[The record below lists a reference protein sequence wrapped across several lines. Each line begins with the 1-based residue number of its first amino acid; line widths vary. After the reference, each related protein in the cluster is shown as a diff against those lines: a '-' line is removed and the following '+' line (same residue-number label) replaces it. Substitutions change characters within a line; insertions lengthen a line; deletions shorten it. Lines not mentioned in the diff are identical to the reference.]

1 MSTTKGER
9 IKLIPV
15 SLKEA
20 ALDSPSF
27 RTAVWHIH
35 EQVDAV
41 ERWIDLYVKAGHRLS
56 NDADSMQETINMLL
70 GRSFPTFITQNIID
84 HDYTLTAMMSY
95 SEGLRIFWSNFIKC
109 IKGMEKNVTEQL
121 EILHRKEIRQY
132 KDIKRIFD
140 SAQSRFDTL
149 VSRYASQSKTKEP
162 SALREDAFQLYEARR
177 QYVKASFDLCV
188 VTVSLKHALDRTII
202 QAFSDQWL
210 MFGHDINETGN
221 SPYSGIADDLRRIR
235 KWSDQMKAP
244 MKILFKELS
253 MTRRDL
259 EGLVLYEISPP
270 RELSEYSS
278 WTVSNPAVVMDKTG
292 SPSMPGSS
300 MSNER
305 ASVIDIQTMDSE
317 KHGWLF
323 LRTYVGKPT
332 RQVWV
337 RRWVFVKDGIFGWL
351 VQSPNRTYV
360 EESDKIGVLLC
371 NVKPSTAEDRR
382 FCFEVTTKDATIV
395 FQAESQRD
403 LASWLGIFEIAK
415 RKALESSNVADT
427 DKAFALI
434 PPLPEFASTVQTSA
448 DTELSHERHESLPV
462 HARTSL
468 DLNRAATKR
477 ANAPAPTLQALI
489 TAGQSIAGQHA
500 PQNFISGADRLFDE
514 IVPPLTSLAPTTLA
528 NNPLATSMTKTA
540 IVAHATMPPVDFPNG
555 LTANIWGSVNWAA
568 RQILDDASKEN
579 DKKAELKTVV
589 SLEPPQEEGSMSP
602 VVLQQLYDNRTYP
615 AFYPY
620 ELKVQDAQLRS
631 IFSDVSLDEN
641 VVMVFRGVWNSKTSH
656 EFSGRAY
663 VTQKRIY
670 LYANNGDMI
679 FIHHRSLGDIV
690 SVRGESS
697 QNFDSF
703 YIDCKDGEEISAKT
717 YLDSGR
723 LIQHR
728 FQLLIDNFNSPTAL
742 ELEALLQK
750 LREAKVTATGSMSDG
765 WDDMPTSLAED
776 ENADPLAVAI
786 RDRPIALDRGLLS
799 PAKQLPERK
808 VRSNVKLP
816 EQPVEYDLSKTMDRQ
831 VYLQEFD
838 ISAKALF
845 HLLFGDKSLIFQSL
859 YYGSGAVNVHQSP
872 WIRLSGRNMEREFS
886 FETASTI
893 VRGWSRK
900 QNIRCF
906 QKIERMEDYL
916 LYVVADTHTPW
927 NLPSADLYSQINRYV
942 ISYMSKSS
950 CKLTIWT
957 STEWTISSPLIKGT
971 VYLLLSVE
979 VRLTCLLA
987 FVQGPA
993 LDDLAGDAETLG
1005 MLINS
1010 DVRKLGV
1017 RGRTSKSIQLYG
1029 QVGKST
1035 VPLEMTLRDRE
1046 ILPLQDKGRRMILFS
1061 RRSFVYLVIRSVYR
1075 LLELG
1080 ISNILVILFRA
1091 SQSVLSFADAHL
1103 LLLAIAIGSV
1113 VLNVF
1118 LSTRSTVAFWTERR
1132 VYNTLN
1138 QIGVRPNGILAKAV
1152 YLKDL
1157 NDYISDGIGLAVNPT
1172 GSCYSKFRSLSEFLT
1187 PDSPIEFVDSSYTND
1202 ITQEVA
1208 RRVWIARQKAGIE
1221 RHQHIVALRVISKME
1236 EELVSAEWSNWLQS
1250 EHMRCVELLSRETL
1264 LNRDAGLNAMVPGT
1278 PDEGNMNVNA
1288 TDWET
1293 IIREYCQ
1300 SCNDEFHNCQ
1310 RGLI

>member
-1 MSTTKGER
+1 MSTTKGEGV
-9 IKLIPV
+9 KLIPV

-27 RTAVWHIH
+27 RTAAWHIH

-70 GRSFPTFITQNIID
+70 GRSFPTFITENIID

-109 IKGMEKNVTEQL
+109 VKGMEKNVIEQL

-177 QYVKASFDLCV
+177 QYVKTSFDLCL

-210 MFGHDINETGN
+210 MFGHDINETSN

-270 RELSEYSS
+270 RELSEYSA
-278 WTVSNPAVVMDKTG
+278 WTVSNPAVMMDKTG

-305 ASVIDIQTMDSE
+305 ASVIDTHAVDSE

-382 FCFEVTTKDATIV
+382 FCFEVTTKDTTIM

-427 DKAFALI
+427 DMAFALI

-540 IVAHATMPPVDFPNG
+540 IVAHATIPPVHFPNG

-568 RQILDDASKEN
+568 RQELDDDSSKEN
-579 DKKAELKTVV
+579 DKKAELTTVV
-589 SLEPPQEEGSMSP
+589 SPLVVVEPPQEEGSMSP
-602 VVLQQLYDNRTYP
+602 IVLQQLYDNRTYP
-615 AFYPY
+615 SFYPY

-631 IFSDVSLDEN
+631 IFPDISLDEN
-641 VVMVFRGVWNSKTSH
+641 VVMVFRGVWNAKTSH

-663 VTQKRIY
+663 VTQKRVY
-670 LYANNGDMI
+670 MYANNGDMI
-679 FIHHRSLGDIV
+679 FIRRRSLGDIL
-690 SVRGESS
+690 SVRGESN

-703 YIDCKDGEEISAKT
+703 YIDFKDDDEMSSKT

-723 LIQHR
+723 LIQYR
-728 FQLLIDNFNSPTAL
+728 LQLLIDNFNSRAPL
-742 ELEALLQK
+742 ELEVLLQK
-750 LREAKVTATGSMSDG
+750 LREAKVTASGSLSDG
-765 WDDMPTSLAED
+765 WDDVPTPLAED
-776 ENADPLAVAI
+776 DNADPFAVAT

-799 PAKQLPERK
+799 PAKQLPERN
-808 VRSNVKLP
+808 VRTKLKLP
-816 EQPVEYDLSKTMDRQ
+816 DQPVEYDLSKTMDRQ
-831 VYLQEFD
+831 VYSQEFD

-950 CKLTIWT
+950 CKLSIWS
-957 STEWTISSPLIKGT
+957 STEWTISSPL
-971 VYLLLSVE
+971 VN
-979 VRLTCLLA
+979 A

-1017 RGRTSKSIQLYG
+1017 QGRTSKSIQLYG

-1035 VPLEMTLRDRE
+1035 APLQMTLKGRE

-1061 RRSFVYLVIRSVYR
+1061 RRSFVYLVFKSVYR

-1091 SQSVLSFADAHL
+1091 SQSALSFADGHL

-1113 VLNVF
+1113 VLNIF
-1118 LSTRSTVAFWTERR
+1118 LGTRSTVAFWTERR
-1132 VYNTLN
+1132 AYNTLN

-1157 NDYISDGIGLAVNPT
+1157 NDYISDGTELAVNPA

-1278 PDEGNMNVNA
+1278 PDEGNMKVNA

-1293 IIREYCQ
+1293 VIREYCQ
-1300 SCNDEFHNCQ
+1300 SCNDEFHNGQ

>member
-1 MSTTKGER
+1 MSTTKNGV
-9 IKLIPV
+9 KLIPV

-27 RTAVWHIH
+27 RTAAWHIH

-56 NDADSMQETINMLL
+56 NDADSIQETINMLL
-70 GRSFPTFITQNIID
+70 GRSFPTFITENIID
-84 HDYTLTAMMSY
+84 HDYTLTAMKSY

-109 IKGMEKNVTEQL
+109 VKGMEKNVIEQL

-140 SAQSRFDTL
+140 SVQSRFDTV
-149 VSRYASQSKTKEP
+149 VSRYGSQSKTKEP

-177 QYVKASFDLCV
+177 QYVKTSFDLCL

-210 MFGHDINETGN
+210 MFGHDINETSN
-221 SPYSGIADDLRRIR
+221 SPYSGIANDLRRIR

-270 RELSEYSS
+270 RELSEYSA

-300 MSNER
+300 TMSNER
-305 ASVIDIQTMDSE
+305 ASVIDTQAVDSE

-382 FCFEVTTKDATIV
+382 FCFEITTKDTTIM

-427 DKAFALI
+427 DLAFALI

-540 IVAHATMPPVDFPNG
+540 IVAHATIPPVHFPNG
-555 LTANIWGSVNWAA
+555 LTANIWGSVNWGA
-568 RQILDDASKEN
+568 RQDLDDDSSKPN

-589 SLEPPQEEGSMSP
+589 SPLVVVEPPQEEGSMSP
-602 VVLQQLYDNRTYP
+602 IVLQQLYDNRTYP
-615 AFYPY
+615 TFYPY

-631 IFSDVSLDEN
+631 IFSDISLDEN
-641 VVMVFRGVWNSKTSH
+641 VVMVFRGVWNAKTSH
-656 EFSGRAY
+656 DFSGRAY
-663 VTQKRIY
+663 VTQKRVY
-670 LYANNGDMI
+670 LYANNADMI
-679 FIHHRSLGDIV
+679 FIHRRSLGDIV
-690 SVRGESS
+690 SVRGESN

-703 YIDCKDGEEISAKT
+703 YIDLKDDDEMSSKT

-723 LIQHR
+723 LIQYR
-728 FQLLIDNFNSPTAL
+728 LQLLIDNFNSRTPL

-750 LREAKVTATGSMSDG
+750 LREAKVSAHGSLSDG
-765 WDDMPTSLAED
+765 WDDAPTPLAED
-776 ENADPLAVAI
+776 DNAGPFAVAT

-799 PAKQLPERK
+799 PATQLPER
-808 VRSNVKLP
+808 NVKSKLKLP
-816 EQPVEYDLSKTMDRQ
+816 DQPVKYDLSKTMDRQ
-831 VYLQEFD
+831 VYSQEFD

-845 HLLFGDKSLIFQSL
+845 HLLFGDKSVIFQSL

-886 FETASTI
+886 FETASTV

-900 QNIRCF
+900 QTIRCF

-942 ISYMSKSS
+942 ISYTSKSS
-950 CKLTIWT
+950 CKLTIWS
-957 STEWTISSPLIKGT
+957 STEWTISSSLVK
-971 VYLLLSVE
+971 
-979 VRLTCLLA
+979 A

-1017 RGRTSKSIQLYG
+1017 QGRTSKSIQLYG

-1035 VPLEMTLRDRE
+1035 APLEMTLKDRE

-1061 RRSFVYLVIRSVYR
+1061 RRSFVYLVFKSVYR

-1080 ISNILVILFRA
+1080 ISNVLVILFRA
-1091 SQSVLSFADAHL
+1091 SQSALSFADGHW

-1118 LSTRSTVAFWTERR
+1118 LGTRSTVAFWTERR
-1132 VYNTLN
+1132 AYNTLN

-1157 NDYISDGIGLAVNPT
+1157 NDYVSAGTKLAVNPA

-1221 RHQHIVALRVISKME
+1221 RHQHIIALRVISKME

-1278 PDEGNMNVNA
+1278 PDENNMNVNA

-1293 IIREYCQ
+1293 VIREYCQ
-1300 SCNDEFHNCQ
+1300 SCNDEFHNGQ